1 MTTEYNSHKNAQKTR
16 ANLFTEVEITAQ
28 EAQKFIAF
36 LSPYADTLK
45 RISGDLQQTLYV
57 LSQAPDDIY
66 CDTADACTW
75 TLDTV
80 NTLENLYPVF
90 RDKAGCFLSQF
101 ATAHFNIDDVIPYE
115 CDNKLRLFN
124 MEAVS

>member
-1 MTTEYNSHKNAQKTR
+1 MTEANYKDTQKTR
-16 ANLFTEVEITAQ
+16 ANLFTEAEITAQ
-28 EAQKFIAF
+28 EAQKFIDF

-45 RISGDLQQTLYV
+45 RISDDLQQTLYV

-80 NTLENLYPVF
+80 NALENLYPVF

-101 ATAHFNIDDVIPYE
+101 ATAHFNIDDVIPYQA
-115 CDNKLRLFN
+115 DTKLRFFN
-124 MEAVS
+124 MEAQS